1 MLLSGI
7 LAATLVFA
15 AGDNIEFSIG
25 PSYSSYL
32 LFQDEEESI
41 GKWNIGGEIAIDNV
55 IPNIGFKV
63 RGTKL
68 SYEAPPEMGPYE
80 WEYTPLSICAS
91 FNILPFV
98 RIPWFKATIETG
110 LGYYMW
116 RGLYDGE
123 VLILPTDE
131 KAEEKDIGFVGGL
144 TIQVRP
150 IRYLGIE
157 YAMRYNYLA
166 SAEIY
171 KYGFED
177 KDDKIWEN
185 GVGVKF
191 IIPL

>member
-32 LFQDEEESI
+32 LFQDDEESI
-41 GKWNIGGEIAIDNV
+41 GKWNIGGEIAIDNI

-68 SYEAPPEMGPYE
+68 NYEAPPEQGPYE

-91 FNILPFV
+91 FNILPFIRV
-98 RIPWFKATIETG
+98 PWFKATIETG

-116 RGLYDGE
+116 RGLYEGE
-123 VLILPTDE
+123 VLILPTGE

-144 TIQVRP
+144 TVQVRP